1 MPHDPTALRLQWLT
15 IMFSDSFSPLSP
27 SDSGLLEGPVLP
39 AHVSGSPRRA
49 EEPRRPAPP
58 VASVDLE
65 DPETSLCS
73 PPLPEGFLGRL
84 RKFVDQL

>member
-1 MPHDPTALRLQWLT
+1 
-15 IMFSDSFSPLSP
+15 MFSDSFSSLNP

-39 AHVSGSPRRA
+39 PHVSGSPRRA
-49 EEPRRPAPP
+49 ETPRRPAPP
-58 VASVDLE
+58 VAPVDIE

-84 RKFVDQL
+84 RKLVDRL